1 MQAAHSTAQKQA
13 RVSATSARELPAWQ
27 PRRWAMSCAAL
38 LGLALLV
45 GCSQSGSGGVDTGVL
60 TSTNGPFTLAVERSP
75 GPHGLTVTL
84 LVTNNTGHAMTWYGG
99 CVVPYIVEL
108 RNAGGRLVQRWPAP
122 PIGPQCLAIAV
133 VTLDSGKRESFTV
146 VQIENLRDITGA
158 PLAAGTYDVHA
169 SFALHAYGA
178 TAAPTTVAT
187 NVQLI
192 WVG

>member
-1 MQAAHSTAQKQA
+1 MQAAHSTALKQA
-13 RVSATSARELPAWQ
+13 
-27 PRRWAMSCAAL
+27 RRWAMSCAAL
-38 LGLALLV
+38 LGLVLLA

-60 TSTNGPFTLAVERSP
+60 TSTNGPLTLAVERSP
-75 GPHGLTVTL
+75 GPRGLTVTL
-84 LVTNNTGHAMTWYGG
+84 LISNNTSQPMTWYGG

-108 RNAGGRLVQRWPAP
+108 RITGSRLVQRWPAP
-122 PIGPQCLAIAV
+122 PTGPQCLAIAV
-133 VTLDSGKRESFTV
+133 VTLDSGKRQSFTV
-146 VQIENLRDITGA
+146 VQTENLRGATGA